1 MRQGVFSGTHPSE
14 PPSAICRQVRLGK
27 CADSIVIECDSDMKT
42 TYFVRHGSTDGNETG
57 AYQLHTTPLS
67 EKGLAQAAFVAQRFK
82 NIPIDVI
89 ISSDM
94 TRAAQTA
101 DSIARAVGRSVV
113 HSEFFHEI
121 LRPSAVRGKLKADP
135 EVMKITEHL
144 IRYFADDT
152 QRHSDEEN
160 FFDLRRRAGAGLDF
174 LAKRPEENILV
185 VTHGTILMM
194 LVAVMI
200 DGEHTSPEFFLKL
213 DRFLHLS
220 NTGITKCLWRD
231 GTWRLVVWNDHAHL
245 G

>member
-1 MRQGVFSGTHPSE
+1 M
-14 PPSAICRQVRLGK
+14 
-27 CADSIVIECDSDMKT
+27 
-42 TYFVRHGSTDGNETG
+42 
-57 AYQLHTTPLS
+57 
-67 EKGLAQAAFVAQRFK
+67 GLAQAAFVAERFK

-101 DSIARAVGRSVV
+101 NCIARAVGRSVV

-121 LRPSAVRGKLKADP
+121 LRPSAVRGKLKTDP
-135 EVMKITEHL
+135 EVLKIIGHL
-144 IRYFADDT
+144 SRYFADDT

-160 FFDLRRRAGAGLDF
+160 FFDIKRRAIAGLDF
-174 LAKRPEENILV
+174 LATRPEESILV
-185 VTHGTILMM
+185 VTHGTILTM

-200 DGEHTSPEFFLKL
+200 DSAHTTPEFFLKL
-213 DRFLHLS
+213 NAFLHAS

-231 GTWRLVVWNDHAHL
+231 GAWRLVVWNDHAHL

>member
-1 MRQGVFSGTHPSE
+1 
-14 PPSAICRQVRLGK
+14 
-27 CADSIVIECDSDMKT
+27 MKT
-42 TYFVRHGSTDGNETG
+42 IYFVRHGSTDGNETG

-67 EKGLAQAAFVAQRFK
+67 ETGLAQAAFVAERFK
-82 NIPIDVI
+82 NIPVDVI

-101 DSIARAVGRSVV
+101 DRIARAVGRSVV
-113 HSEFFHEI
+113 HSAFFHEI

-160 FFDLRRRAGAGLDF
+160 FFDIRRRAVAGLDF
-174 LAKRPEENILV
+174 IAKRPEEHILV
-185 VTHGTILMM
+185 VTHGTILTM
-194 LVAVMI
+194 LMAVMI
-200 DGEHTSPEFFLKL
+200 DGEHTTPAFFLKL
-213 DRFLHLS
+213 DRCLHAS

-231 GTWRLVVWNDHAHL
+231 DAWRLEVWNDHAHL

>member
-1 MRQGVFSGTHPSE
+1 MPW
-14 PPSAICRQVRLGK
+14 QVYGLIG
-27 CADSIVIECDSDMKT
+27 IECGSDMKT

-57 AYQLHTTPLS
+57 AYQLHTIPLS
-67 EKGLAQAAFVAQRFK
+67 EKGLAQVVFVAERFK
-82 NIPIDVI
+82 NIPVDVI

-101 DSIARAVGRSVV
+101 DGIARAVGRIVV

-135 EVMKITEHL
+135 DVMKITEHL

-160 FFDLRRRAGAGLDF
+160 FFDIRRRAVAGLDF
-174 LAKRPEENILV
+174 IAKRPEENILV
-185 VTHGTILMM
+185 VTHGMILKM
-194 LVAVMI
+194 LIAVMI

-213 DRFLHLS
+213 DRFLHPS

-231 GTWRLVVWNDHAHL
+231 GAWRLVVWNDHAHL